1 MTVEI
6 SKVSEAVYTLTKKDD
21 KTGKIA
27 DSVNVNANKAL
38 DNRAMGQIVTA
49 TVKSSGTRRDAFLSL
64 LGLVFQSP
72 RLDGFKGTGD
82 HTTGKVSKEF
92 KSAVRDAESDC
103 IRSLVAS
110 GDVKLAKGEPET
122 QLQVFLSELREDK
135 NYSNVKVTANRY
147 FALVGANVVTQS
159 GYIVPVEVQQAQISE
174 VVDKV
179 APDSSVA
186 SKLRA
191 IEEHMSD
198 STIDAADAI
207 DSLAYAKR
215 LVTTLEGITNQYAE
229 MATHGRVQPSEAQ
242 VNVVQAAEAVIST
255 ARRAPA
261 GFGARMDAAH
271 NPTAAVRDL
280 IVAVGEAKF

>member
-6 SKVSEAVYTLTKKDD
+6 KQVSESLFTLVRKDD
-21 KTGKIA
+21 KTGKVA

-82 HTTGKVSKEF
+82 RTTGKVSKEF

-122 QLQVFLSELREDK
+122 MLQAFLSELREDK

-147 FALVGANVVTQS
+147 FALVGANVVTGS
-159 GYIVPVEVQQAQISE
+159 GYIVPVEIQTAQISE

-186 SKLRA
+186 AKLRA

-198 STIDAADAI
+198 TSIDAVDAI
-207 DSLAYAKR
+207 DSLSYAKQ
-215 LVTTLEGITNQYAE
+215 LVIKLESIVQKYAE
-229 MATHGRVQPSEAQ
+229 IATQGRVQPSEAQ
-242 VNVVQAAEAVIST
+242 TSVVDATAQAISK
-255 ARRAPA
+255 ARVAPA
-261 GFGARMDAAH
+261 GFAER
-271 NPTAAVRDL
+271 
-280 IVAVGEAKF
+280 VAQSRSLVAELGEAKF